1 MKPRLTYISVFV
13 ALSAIAL
20 ILLWAWRT
28 HMDSEARIPRI
39 LGDRFAA
46 ILDERYPSIETGP
59 NSIRAIAEELQTAHP
74 YIEEIVVL
82 WVVPE
87 RGLVAL
93 YPPGYATEHP
103 DVARNG
109 LPNADAV
116 AVRSENERR
125 RLVGTVYFRLDPT
138 RSTLF
143 SIALGLVILLMTL
156 VAAMA
161 TVQIRSAG
169 RQIRQSRTAL
179 RERER
184 QLIHTE
190 RLALVGRATAAL
202 LHDLKKPV
210 INIRDEIAGLPPG
223 PARDALSEETQFF
236 FDLLSDWQLERFVAA
251 DRERGEFLDVREAIE
266 RSLRMASYAQRTV
279 DVVLDIPDDLPDLFG
294 QTPRLVQVFSNLI
307 LNAYQA
313 MQGRGELRITGRAE
327 VSRAEVSGGAHR
339 IRVDVIDTGPGIA
352 PNRRERIFEPFV
364 STGDE
369 TESMGLGLYITRS
382 IVESMGGTVW
392 VDEPPDAVHG
402 AAFHVRLPL
411 SNPEDTAL

>member
-13 ALSAIAL
+13 ALAAIAL

-28 HMDSEARIPRI
+28 HMDGEARIPQI
-39 LGDRFAA
+39 LGDRFAP
-46 ILDERYPSIETGP
+46 ILNERYPSIETGP
-59 NSIRAIAEELQTAHP
+59 NSVRAIAEELQTAHP

-82 WVVPE
+82 WMVPE

-116 AVRSENERR
+116 AVRSGNERR

-143 SIALGLVILLMTL
+143 SVALGLVIVLMML
-156 VAAMA
+156 VAAMGA
-161 TVQIRSAG
+161 VQIRSAG
-169 RQIRQSRTAL
+169 RQVRQSRTAL

-210 INIRDEIAGLPPG
+210 INIRDEIATLPPG

-251 DRERGEFLDVREAIE
+251 DRERGEFLDLREAIE

-294 QTPRLVQVFSNLI
+294 QGPRLVQVFSNLI

-313 MQGRGELRITGRAE
+313 MRGRGKLTVIGRAE
-327 VSRAEVSGGAHR
+327 LSDGAQW
-339 IRVDVIDTGPGIA
+339 IRLDVIDTGPGIA
-352 PNRRERIFEPFV
+352 PNRRERVFEPFV

-392 VDEPPDAVHG
+392 ADESPGSEPG
-402 AAFHVRLPL
+402 AAFHLRLPL
-411 SNPEDTAL
+411 SNPEDAAL